1 MLTGKRPPEAPEIL
15 NEGFPDDILK
25 NAGVNDALTK
35 CIAKA
40 MEPMKRQRYQTEM
53 EFLDAL
59 SNI

>member
-1 MLTGKRPPEAPEIL
+1 
-15 NEGFPDDILK
+15 LK

-40 MEPMKRQRYQTEM
+40 MEPMKRQRYQTVM